1 MERFDSLLEK
11 DISDYKGE
19 YASIIHQAPAL
30 YRMMTRML
38 DDRTLPSKIS
48 PLVIAAIAYFI
59 LPEDVI
65 PEDKFGPV
73 GYLDDIYL
81 CAFVAQ
87 EVAKEFGSPDILVR
101 NWDGKVSVVD
111 LIKEILDREQELIGD
126 KKDRIMQY
134 IGYDQ
139 LETP

>member
-38 DDRTLPSKIS
+38 DDRSLPSKIS

-65 PEDKFGPV
+65 PEDKFGPA
-73 GYLDDIYL
+73 GYVDDIYL
-81 CAFVAQ
+81 CAFVAN
-87 EVAKEFGSPDILVR
+87 EVAKEFGSPNILVR

-111 LIKEILDREQELIGD
+111 LINDILGREQELIGD
-126 KKDRIMQY
+126 KKASIMQY

-139 LETP
+139 LESS

>member
-1 MERFDSLLEK
+1 VERFDSLLEK
-11 DISDYKGE
+11 DISNYKGE

-38 DDRTLPSKIS
+38 DDRNLPSKIS

-65 PEDKFGPV
+65 PEDKFGPA
-73 GYLDDIYL
+73 GYVDDIYL
-81 CAFVAQ
+81 CAFVAN
-87 EVAKEFGSPDILVR
+87 EVAKEFGSPNILVR

-111 LIKEILDREQELIGD
+111 LINDILGREQELIGD
-126 KKDRIMQY
+126 KKARIMQY

-139 LETP
+139 LESS

>member
-1 MERFDSLLEK
+1 VERFDSLLEK

-38 DDRTLPSKIS
+38 DDRNLPSKIS

-65 PEDKFGPV
+65 PEDKFGPA
-73 GYLDDIYL
+73 GYVDDIYL
-81 CAFVAQ
+81 CAFVAN
-87 EVAKEFGSPDILVR
+87 EVAKEFGSPNILVR

-111 LIKEILDREQELIGD
+111 LINDILGREQELIGD
-126 KKDRIMQY
+126 KKARIMQY

-139 LETP
+139 LESS

>member
-38 DDRTLPSKIS
+38 DDRNLPSKIS

-65 PEDKFGPV
+65 PEDKFGPA
-73 GYLDDIYL
+73 GYVDDIYL
-81 CAFVAQ
+81 CAFVAN

-111 LIKEILDREQELIGD
+111 LINDILGREQELIGD
-126 KKDRIMQY
+126 KKARIMQY

-139 LETP
+139 LESS

>member
-1 MERFDSLLEK
+1 VERFDSLLEK
-11 DISDYKGE
+11 DISNYKGE

-38 DDRTLPSKIS
+38 DDRNLPSKIS

-65 PEDKFGPV
+65 PEDKFGPA
-73 GYLDDIYL
+73 GYVDDIYL
-81 CAFVAQ
+81 CAFVAN
-87 EVAKEFGSPDILVR
+87 EVAKEFGSPNILVR

-111 LIKEILDREQELIGD
+111 LINDILGREQVLIGD
-126 KKDRIMQY
+126 KKARIMQY

-139 LETP
+139 LESS